1 MEYRTWPAL
10 DARVSLLG
18 FGCMRFPTDDAGC
31 VQEDAAAAMLR
42 RALEAGVNYIDTAY
56 FYHEEQSERVLGRV
70 LADVPRERYYLATKL
85 PTWKVES
92 LEDAQRFFTT
102 QLERL
107 NTDHFD
113 FYLLHTLN
121 RDRWRAMVELG
132 VVDWCVQKQ
141 REGAICRFGFSFHD
155 GYDAFEEILSFR
167 KWDFCQIQF
176 NYLDTDIQAGE
187 RGYALAEQLGVPL
200 VIMEPVKG
208 GALADLPE
216 DLAARLRRAR
226 PGASMASWAL
236 RWAAGRANVLTVLSG
251 MSTLEQVE
259 DNAATFTRF
268 QPLTQAELAL
278 VEETAAAL
286 RARVK
291 NGCTGCRYC
300 MPCPAGVNIPE
311 NFRLWN
317 QTAKTQNGA
326 SAWRPWHVNFGEED
340 KAKNCVRCG
349 RCVPLCPQGIPI
361 PDDLARAQ
369 AELDAVPKP

>member
-1 MEYRTWPAL
+1 MRTGG
-10 DARVSLLG
+10 R
-18 FGCMRFPTDDAGC
+18 
-31 VQEDAAAAMLR
+31 AAAMLR
-42 RALEAGVNYIDTAY
+42 RALEAGSITSTPPIFIMRSRA
-56 FYHEEQSERVLGRV
+56 SASWAASWRTCPGS
-70 LADVPRERYYLATKL
+70 AITWPPSCL
-85 PTWKVES
+85 PGKVES

-155 GYDAFEEILSFR
+155 GHDVFEEILSFR

-208 GALADLPE
+208 GALADLPGGSGRP
-216 DLAARLRRAR
+216 AAA
-226 PGASMASWAL
+226 GASGRVDGLLGL

-268 QPLTQAELAL
+268 PAPDAGGTGLGGGDGRGPARAGEKRLHRLPLLHAL
-278 VEETAAAL
+278 PCRSEYPGKFPTVESDGQDPKRRLRLAAL
-286 RARVK
+286 ACEFRGGGQGKKLRALRQV
-291 NGCTGCRYC
+291 R
-300 MPCPAGVNIPE
+300 
-311 NFRLWN
+311 
-317 QTAKTQNGA
+317 
-326 SAWRPWHVNFGEED
+326 SA
-340 KAKNCVRCG
+340 
-349 RCVPLCPQGIPI
+349 LPQGIPI
-361 PDDLARAQ
+361 PDDLAAQ
-369 AELDAVPKP
+369 AELDAIPKP

>member
-155 GYDAFEEILSFR
+155 GYDVFEEILSFR

-216 DLAARLRRAR
+216 DLAARTRQCAHRSQRDEHPGTGGGQCGHLYPVPAPDAGGTGLGGGDGRGPARAGEKRLHRLPLLHALPCRSEYPGKFPTVESDGQDPKRRLRLAALACEFRGGGQGKKLRALRQVRSALPPGHPHPGRSGPR
-226 PGASMASWAL
+226 PGG
-236 RWAAGRANVLTVLSG
+236 AGRHPQTVEALGTALTPCRG
-251 MSTLEQVE
+251 R
-259 DNAATFTRF
+259 NA
-268 QPLTQAELAL
+268 
-278 VEETAAAL
+278 
-286 RARVK
+286 
-291 NGCTGCRYC
+291 
-300 MPCPAGVNIPE
+300 
-311 NFRLWN
+311 
-317 QTAKTQNGA
+317 
-326 SAWRPWHVNFGEED
+326 
-340 KAKNCVRCG
+340 
-349 RCVPLCPQGIPI
+349 
-361 PDDLARAQ
+361 
-369 AELDAVPKP
+369 